1 MLSLF
6 WQITPHF
13 EGIGAIKMVLGT
25 FLKLRIVGNER
36 STSLFSYQLHMAVS
50 CENGGFFGHHYW
62 VQQFHEQ
69 YARAGQQA

>member
-25 FLKLRIVGNER
+25 FLKLRIVGKTNG
-36 STSLFSYQLHMAVS
+36 LGFSPQW
-50 CENGGFFGHHYW
+50 GFSKESMG
-62 VQQFHEQ
+62 
-69 YARAGQQA
+69 

>member
-25 FLKLRIVGNER
+25 FLKLRIVENQWVR
-36 STSLFSYQLHMAVS
+36 LFPQW
-50 CENGGFFGHHYW
+50 GFSKESMG
-62 VQQFHEQ
+62 
-69 YARAGQQA
+69 

>member
-25 FLKLRIVGNER
+25 FLKLRIVGKPMSWAFPPMGVFER
-36 STSLFSYQLHMAVS
+36 INGLVHRANLHPASQRNFSLAKISGIY
-50 CENGGFFGHHYW
+50 
-62 VQQFHEQ
+62 
-69 YARAGQQA
+69 